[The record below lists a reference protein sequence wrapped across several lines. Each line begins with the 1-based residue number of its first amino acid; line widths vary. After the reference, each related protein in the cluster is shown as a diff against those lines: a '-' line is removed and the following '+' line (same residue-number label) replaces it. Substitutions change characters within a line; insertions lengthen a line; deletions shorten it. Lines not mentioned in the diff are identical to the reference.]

1 MGFDWNSFTANFLNT
16 VSTGI
21 NDRLEK
27 QADERKLLDAE
38 YEDARAVFK
47 NRKKLVSGNM
57 MLVGK
62 ARNLGA
68 NDMQIKAAISSGE
81 AGLATLVKAMEK
93 HNMKT
98 GRNALTF
105 PEVETLVE
113 GAELF
118 EEGDVAEF
126 LRRSY
131 GLESDEDAPAL
142 VDTRGTLGKLFASG
156 DARTAAKLNFGGDRV
171 NMIELARQDA
181 YDSLAPDRGS
191 VYLTTDQARVFDVQ
205 QGMRDFYR
213 EFNTLMDNIE
223 DTNAYKK
230 AITKPPIKLPDGSE
244 ISATQAIVDNAKA
257 FLLERY
263 VKLGGQSFIDN
274 LNPALVDID
283 PSLLELVTD
292 GLGVE
297 GNNNTSKALIKATAA
312 DMGTLIE
319 EVKGN
324 ITLKYNV
331 DADGAMLGNITFITP
346 NAEGGLLEREID
358 PNNKE
363 QIKELT
369 QMGFNFD
376 TMYEDDGTIEAA
388 IKAIPQAS
396 ILFPGQEITT
406 EVLPPAELGG
416 QMTPLADERRDDD
429 PEIVIPE
436 VDPKDTPSLF
446 DDIGQ
451 FFSDGGLSGR
461 AEKRRK
467 EKTEAGETDEEKE
480 TSVEKAP
487 TDVTVYGITSF
498 AQQNFSITPDGKVY
512 INDRRTNKPKAL
524 VTDQAVINGVLEK
537 NKEFVTNAIVTFI
550 KDAND
555 KGLLSDQ
562 DKLMAY
568 WKRFSAKNR
577 LTPYVMEQVE
587 KELRKQLDL

>member
-38 YEDARAVFK
+38 YADARAVFN
-47 NRKKLVSGNM
+47 NRKKLVNGNM

-81 AGLATLVKAMEK
+81 AGLPTLVKAMEK

-98 GRNALTF
+98 GRKALTF

-131 GLESDEDAPAL
+131 GLESDDAPDL
-142 VDTRGTLGKLFASG
+142 VDSRGTIGKLFASG
-156 DARTAAKLNFGGDRV
+156 DARTAAKLSFGADRV

-213 EFNTLMDNIE
+213 EFNTLMENVQ
-223 DTNAYKK
+223 DTKAYKQ
-230 AITKPPIKLPDGSE
+230 AITKPPVKLPDGSE
-244 ISATQAIVDNAKA
+244 MPATQAVIENAKA
-257 FLLERY
+257 FLVERY
-263 VKLGGQSFIDN
+263 VRLGGQSFIDN

-283 PSLLELVTD
+283 PSLIELVSNEQ
-292 GLGVE
+292 GIA
-297 GNNNTSKALIKATAA
+297 GNNATSKALVKATAA

-319 EVKGN
+319 EVKDN
-324 ITLKYNV
+324 VTIKYNV
-331 DADGAMLGNITFITP
+331 DADGKMLGNITFLTP
-346 NAEGGLLEREID
+346 NAKGGLIEKEID
-358 PNNKE
+358 PANTV

-369 QMGFNFD
+369 KMGFNFD
-376 TMYEDDGTIEAA
+376 TMYDDDGTIEDA
-388 IKAIPQAS
+388 IRNIPQAS
-396 ILFPGQEITT
+396 FLAGEPVTE

-429 PEIVIPE
+429 PEIEIPE
-436 VDPKDTPSLF
+436 TKVDPKDTPSLL
-446 DDIGQ
+446 DDIGE
-451 FFSDGGLSGR
+451 FFREGGFSGR
-461 AEKRRK
+461 AEKRRR
-467 EKTEAGETDEEKE
+467 EEAGKTEESEE
-480 TSVEKAP
+480 SVEEAP
-487 TDVTVYGITSF
+487 TDVTVYGTTSF

-524 VTDQAVINGVLEK
+524 VTDQAVIDGVLEK
-537 NKEFVTNAIVTFI
+537 NKEFVTSAINTFI

-555 KGLLSDQ
+555 KNLLNDK

-577 LTPYVMEQVE
+577 LTPYVIKQVQE
-587 KELRKQLDL
+587 ELNKQLDL

>member
-38 YEDARAVFK
+38 YADARAVFN

-81 AGLATLVKAMEK
+81 AGLPTLVKAMEK

-98 GRNALTF
+98 GRKALTF

-131 GLESDEDAPAL
+131 GLESDDAPDL
-142 VDTRGTLGKLFASG
+142 VDSRGTIGKLFASG
-156 DARTAAKLNFGGDRV
+156 DARTAAKLSFGADRV

-205 QGMRDFYR
+205 QGMRDFTR
-213 EFNTLMDNIE
+213 EMALLQDNIE
-223 DTNAYKK
+223 KSKAYQLAKL
-230 AITKPPIKLPDGSE
+230 KPPIKLPDGRE
-244 ISATQAIVDNAKA
+244 IPATQAVVENAKA

-263 VKLGGQSFIDN
+263 VRLGGQTFIDN
-274 LNPALVDID
+274 LNPELYDID
-283 PSLLELVTD
+283 PSLIELVSD
-292 GLGVE
+292 EQGIA
-297 GNNNTSKALIKATAA
+297 GNNATSKALVKATAA

-319 EVKGN
+319 EVKDN
-324 ITLKYNV
+324 VTIKYNV
-331 DADGAMLGNITFITP
+331 DADGKMLGNITFLTP
-346 NAEGGLLEREID
+346 NAKGGLIEKEID
-358 PNNKE
+358 PANTV

-369 QMGFNFD
+369 KMGFNFD
-376 TMYEDDGTIEAA
+376 TMYDDDGTIEAA
-388 IKAIPQAS
+388 IKAIPEPSFLAGE
-396 ILFPGQEITT
+396 PVTE

-416 QMTPLADERRDDD
+416 QMTPQADERRDDD
-429 PEIVIPE
+429 PEIEIPE
-436 VDPKDTPSLF
+436 TKVDPKDTPSLF
-446 DDIGQ
+446 DDIGE
-451 FFSDGGLSGR
+451 FFREGGLSGR
-461 AEKRRK
+461 AEKRRR
-467 EKTEAGETDEEKE
+467 EEAGKTEESEE
-480 TSVEKAP
+480 SVEEAP
-487 TDVTVYGITSF
+487 TDVTVYGTTSF

-524 VTDQAVINGVLEK
+524 VTDQAVIDGVLEK
-537 NKEFVTNAIVTFI
+537 NKEFVTSAINTFI

-555 KGLLSDQ
+555 KNLLNDK

-577 LTPYVMEQVE
+577 LTPYVIKQVQE
-587 KELRKQLDL
+587 ELNKQLDL

>member
-38 YEDARAVFK
+38 YADARAVFN

-81 AGLATLVKAMEK
+81 AGLPTLVKAMEK

-98 GRNALTF
+98 GRKALTF

-131 GLESDEDAPAL
+131 GLESDDAPDL
-142 VDTRGTLGKLFASG
+142 VDSRGTIGKLFASG
-156 DARTAAKLNFGGDRV
+156 DARTAAKLSFGADRV

-205 QGMRDFYR
+205 QGMRDFTR
-213 EFNTLMDNIE
+213 EMALLQDNIQ
-223 DTNAYKK
+223 DSKAYQLAKL
-230 AITKPPIKLPDGSE
+230 KPPIKLPDGRE
-244 ISATQAIVDNAKA
+244 IPATQAVVENAKA

-263 VKLGGQSFIDN
+263 VRLGGQTFIDN
-274 LNPALVDID
+274 LNPELYDID
-283 PSLLELVTD
+283 PSLIELVSNEQ
-292 GLGVE
+292 GIA
-297 GNNNTSKALIKATAA
+297 GNNATSKALVKATAA

-331 DADGAMLGNITFITP
+331 DADGKMLGNITFLTP
-346 NAEGGLLEREID
+346 NAEGGLIEKEID
-358 PNNKE
+358 PANTV

-369 QMGFNFD
+369 KMGFNFD
-376 TMYEDDGTIEAA
+376 TMYDDDGTIEAA
-388 IKAIPQAS
+388 IKDIPEPSFLAGE
-396 ILFPGQEITT
+396 PVTE
-406 EVLPPAELGG
+406 EVLPPAILGG
-416 QMTPLADERRDDD
+416 QMTPQADERRDDD
-429 PEIVIPE
+429 PEIEIPE
-436 VDPKDTPSLF
+436 TKVDPKDTPSLF
-446 DDIGQ
+446 DDIGE
-451 FFSDGGLSGR
+451 FFREGGLSGR

-467 EKTEAGETDEEKE
+467 EEAGETEESE
-480 TSVEKAP
+480 ESVEEAP
-487 TDVTVYGITSF
+487 TDVTVYGTTSF

-524 VTDQAVINGVLEK
+524 VTDQAVIDGVLEK
-537 NKEFVTNAIVTFI
+537 NTEFVTSAINTFI

-555 KGLLSDQ
+555 KNLLNDK

-577 LTPYVMEQVE
+577 LTPYVIKQVQE
-587 KELRKQLDL
+587 ELNKQLDL

>member
-213 EFNTLMDNIE
+213 EFNTLMENVQ
-223 DTNAYKK
+223 DTKAYKQ
-230 AITKPPIKLPDGSE
+230 AITKPPVKLPDGSE
-244 ISATQAIVDNAKA
+244 MPATQAVIENAKA
-257 FLLERY
+257 FLVERY
-263 VKLGGQSFIDN
+263 VRLGGQSFIDN

-283 PSLLELVTD
+283 PSLIELVSNEQ
-292 GLGVE
+292 GIA
-297 GNNNTSKALIKATAA
+297 GNNATSKALVKATAA

-319 EVKGN
+319 EVKDN
-324 ITLKYNV
+324 VTIKYNV
-331 DADGAMLGNITFITP
+331 DADGKMLGNITFLTP
-346 NAEGGLLEREID
+346 NAKGGLIEKEID
-358 PNNKE
+358 PANTV

-369 QMGFNFD
+369 KMGFNFD
-376 TMYEDDGTIEAA
+376 TMYDDDGTIEDA
-388 IKAIPQAS
+388 IRNIPQAS
-396 ILFPGQEITT
+396 FLAGEPVTE

-429 PEIVIPE
+429 PEIEIPE
-436 VDPKDTPSLF
+436 TKVDPKDTPSLL
-446 DDIGQ
+446 DDIGE
-451 FFSDGGLSGR
+451 FFREGGFSGR
-461 AEKRRK
+461 AEKRKR
-467 EKTEAGETDEEKE
+467 EEAGKTEESEE
-480 TSVEKAP
+480 SVEEAP
-487 TDVTVYGITSF
+487 TDVTVYGTTSF

-524 VTDQAVINGVLEK
+524 VTDQAVIDGVLEK
-537 NKEFVTNAIVTFI
+537 NKEFVTSAINTFI

-555 KGLLSDQ
+555 KNLLNDK

-577 LTPYVMEQVE
+577 LTPYVIKQVQE
-587 KELRKQLDL
+587 ELNKQLDL